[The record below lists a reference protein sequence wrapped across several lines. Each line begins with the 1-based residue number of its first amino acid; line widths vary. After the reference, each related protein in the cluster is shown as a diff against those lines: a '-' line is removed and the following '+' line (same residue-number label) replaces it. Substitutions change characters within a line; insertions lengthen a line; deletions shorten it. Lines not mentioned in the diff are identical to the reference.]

1 MLRSFVLLT
10 VVVSVACSE
19 GGSDRTP
26 GNHSAPP
33 LPPEVSATTPTE
45 APWGTTLTIEGK
57 GLGSASRTGI
67 ELSIGEL
74 QLSPG
79 NDGGVIQRWTE
90 TEIELRVPF
99 PYAGPIH
106 IETPQGAADAGEF
119 TPTWTTGPELDIG
132 PASVVV
138 SSVSPGAGRIAILL
152 EAGHLLEVDEDA
164 VVDRTIEADGADLST
179 AKLFV
184 AESGDVEGI
193 ALTTGATPE
202 LIHLAR
208 EGENLVGKSTGI
220 TGPWESALLAG
231 GSDGGFAW
239 LETTTGWSRIAQSV
253 GTWSV
258 DKGPLSDPAPSDG
271 LRAAAATSDGA
282 LHVTWNVETGNL
294 VDDTEAPTL
303 ASVAADAT
311 TFSAELGAG
320 SSVDDYL
327 TVLELEPR
335 GYGLRLHYCG
345 SDVDP
350 VLGTPAE
357 ESCRTNV
364 RTSDGESTSSFVQ
377 EDELNRY
384 VLTSTFIGSAR
395 CTADG
400 LVLSTDQEDPGEVAI
415 WECPRVLAV
424 EVDEAGYFLP
434 IVSAESGIWSARRR

>member
-1 MLRSFVLLT
+1 MLRSLVLLT
-10 VVVSVACSE
+10 VVVNIGCS
-19 GGSDRTP
+19 GGSSGT

-33 LPPEVSATTPTE
+33 VPPEVSATTPTE
-45 APWGTTLTIEGK
+45 GAWGTTLTIEGK

-74 QLSPG
+74 RLSP
-79 NDGGVIQRWTE
+79 DDDSGVIARWTE

-99 PYAGPIH
+99 PHGGPIR
-106 IETPQGAADAGEF
+106 IETPQGAEDAGEF
-119 TPTWTTGPELDIG
+119 TPTWTTGPKLDVG

-152 EAGHLLEVDEDA
+152 EAGRLLEVDDETVVERNIDA
-164 VVDRTIEADGADLST
+164 DDADLST

-184 AESGDVEGI
+184 AESGDVEAI

-208 EGENLVGKSTGI
+208 EGEDLVGKSTGI

-239 LETTTGWSRIAQSV
+239 LETAAGWSRIAESG

-303 ASVAADAT
+303 ASVGTDAT
-311 TFSAELGAG
+311 TFSADLGAG

-384 VLTSTFIGSAR
+384 VFTSTFIGSAR
-395 CTADG
+395 CTTDG
-400 LVLSTDQEDPGEVAI
+400 LVLSTDQDDPGEAAV

-434 IVSAESGIWSARRR
+434 IVSADSGIWSPRRR